1 MPDLDSVTTVA
12 SDASSSR
19 GRILV
24 IDDEADIRE
33 SFETLLELEGYTVQ
47 TAENATEGL
56 KKFESGVYDL
66 ILLDLMMP
74 DRSGLEVLDDIRRR
88 DKETPIFLITAYG
101 SIEVA
106 VEALKS
112 GANDYFSK
120 PWDNEK
126 LIIEIERQLARTRLE
141 QENRELRRALKQ
153 RYSFPN
159 IVGKSERML
168 RVLDLVTQVAPSKSN
183 ILITGETG
191 TGKELIAKAIH
202 ANSPRADQ
210 PFVGVNSSSMPP
222 DLIESTL
229 FGHVKGAF
237 TGAIANRKGYFET
250 ANRGTIFLDE
260 IGTLTLD
267 MQVKLLRVLQER
279 ELMPVGSTET
289 IKVDVRILAATNA
302 DLAKMVED
310 GRFRQDL
317 YYRLNVINLAL
328 PPMRDRKEDIPIL
341 IDHFF
346 QVYCKDNDKF
356 MDAQGRSTLKFEPEA
371 MHILM
376 DYTWPGNVRE
386 LENAVERAVVLAT
399 SETVPVSV
407 LPEYI
412 LHSTGVRIPREGGEA
427 LPADASLFE
436 IMADFEARKITEVLD
451 AVNHSQTDAAARLKI
466 PLSTLNQK
474 IKRLGIQVK
483 RKPSGN

>member
-1 MPDLDSVTTVA
+1 MPDLDSVTATA

-33 SFETLLELEGYTVQ
+33 SFETLLELEGYTVH

-56 KKFESGVYDL
+56 KKFEAGVYDL

-341 IDHFF
+341 IEHFF

-386 LENAVERAVVLAT
+386 LENAVERAVVLAV

-407 LPEYI
+407 LPDYI

-483 RKPSGN
+483 RKPSGT

>member
-1 MPDLDSVTTVA
+1 MPDSELPDLPV
-12 SDASSSR
+12 SR
-19 GRILV
+19 GRVLV

-33 SFETLLELEGYTVQ
+33 GLETLLLLEGFTVQ

-56 KKFESGVYDL
+56 KQFEAGIYDL
-66 ILLDLMMP
+66 VLLDLMMP
-74 DRSGLEVLDDIRRR
+74 DRSGLEVLDDIRKR
-88 DKETPIFLITAYG
+88 DTETPVFLITAYG
-101 SIEVA
+101 SIDVA

-126 LIIEIERQLARTRLE
+126 LLIEIERQMARTRLE
-141 QENRELRRALKQ
+141 RENRELRRALKQ

-168 RVLDLVTQVAPSKSN
+168 RVLDLVSQVAPSKSN

-210 PFVGVNSSSMPP
+210 PFVGVNSGSLPP
-222 DLIESTL
+222 DLLESTL

-237 TGAIANRKGYFET
+237 TGAVANRKGYFET
-250 ANRGTIFLDE
+250 ANRGTIFFDE
-260 IGTLTLD
+260 IGTLTAD

-279 ELMPVGSTET
+279 EFMPVGSTET

-302 DLAKMVED
+302 ELVTMVQE

-317 YYRLNVINLAL
+317 YYRLNVINIPL
-328 PPMRDRKEDIPIL
+328 PPLRDRKEDIPL
-341 IDHFF
+341 LTEHFF
-346 QVYCKDNDKF
+346 QVYCRENEKYLDT
-356 MDAQGRSTLKFEPEA
+356 QGRSLLRFENEA

-376 DYTWPGNVRE
+376 DYNWPGNVRE
-386 LENAVERAVVLAT
+386 LENAVERAVVLSTAD
-399 SETVPVSV
+399 TVPVSV
-407 LPEYI
+407 LPEHV
-412 LHSTGVRIPREGGEA
+412 LHSTGVRLPRESGET

-436 IMADFEARKITEVLD
+436 VVADFEAKCIIEVLE
-451 AVNHSQTDAAARLKI
+451 AVNYSQTDAATRLKI

-474 IKRLGIQVK
+474 IKRLGIVVK
-483 RKPSGN
+483 RKSATN